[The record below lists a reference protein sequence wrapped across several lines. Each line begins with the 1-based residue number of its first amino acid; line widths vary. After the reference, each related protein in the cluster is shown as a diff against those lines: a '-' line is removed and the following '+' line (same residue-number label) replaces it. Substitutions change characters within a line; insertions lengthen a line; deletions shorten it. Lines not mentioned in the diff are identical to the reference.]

1 MSQFNVQKLFEDIQA
16 TLEGGGVVWVLTAL
30 RATKYTKKHKDMF
43 FLSSKRDL
51 RVQHGRSSVLLA
63 SSRLL
68 FVRIELEPKG

>member
-1 MSQFNVQKLFEDIQA
+1 MSQFNVQKLFKDIQS

-43 FLSSKRDL
+43 FLSPKDNL
-51 RVQHGRSSVLLA
+51 RVQHGRSSVMLA
-63 SSRLL
+63 SPKML